1 MDMEIRVATPA
12 ERLYSYSQ
20 STQIEN
26 QTGCI
31 GHLRGDMGSDGKHF
45 YTSWEDH
52 RSDLNTQAFKAEFD
66 KVVNALRFDKKY
78 EGLFKGRSSLAAYCH
93 SHPTSGFDPDG
104 QEFGF
109 RVDTAQYSYLM
120 RLNPNPGAY
129 NIYIY
134 CYLREYLDRH
144 MRQAEKGIR
153 FITTDYKERFRIADG
168 DRVRIIQPDGQH
180 TDMVCRYIDE
190 THMEVGTG
198 SWANLL
204 HICQF
209 SEQMESCLSRV
220 IPLRSSLPDQCYCVL
235 SGSGEIVIVKKGE
248 SGYYPTEKLSWDREE
263 ARAIVDECNKAGGV
277 TKAQEAAM
285 LAGSMFGWD
294 TPAADPRNYN
304 EQGLPIKPR
313 HSDRGDSR

>member
-1 MDMEIRVATPA
+1 MDMKIRVATPA

-26 QTGCI
+26 QAGCI

-52 RSDLNTQAFKAEFD
+52 RSDLKTQAFKDELD
-66 KVVNALRFDKKY
+66 GVVNALRFDEHY
-78 EGLFKGRSSLAAYCH
+78 NRPFKDRSSLSTYCH
-93 SHPTSGFDPDG
+93 SHPASGFDPDG

-109 RVDTAQYSYLM
+109 RADTAQYSYLM
-120 RLNPNPGAY
+120 RLNPHPGAY

-144 MRQAEKGIR
+144 MEQAEKGIR
-153 FITTDYKERFRIADG
+153 FISADYKEQFRIADG
-168 DRVRIIQPDGQH
+168 DQIRIIQPDGQH

-190 THMEVGTG
+190 SHMEVGAG
-198 SWANLL
+198 RWANLL

-209 SEQMESCLSRV
+209 AEQMESCLNMV
-220 IPLRSSLPDQCYCVL
+220 IPLRSSLPDKCYSVIP
-235 SGSGEIVIVKKGE
+235 SSGEIVIVKKGE
-248 SGYYPTEKLSWDREE
+248 SGYYPTTVFAQDHRE
-263 ARAIVDECNKAGGV
+263 AREIVDESNKTGGV

-285 LAGSMFGWD
+285 LAGSMFGWG
-294 TPAADPRNYN
+294 TPAADPRNYD
-304 EQGLPIKPR
+304 EQGLPIKPK
-313 HSDRGDSR
+313 SNDRGDSR